1 MPGTMKPSALFVTV
15 VPVVA
20 IAALLLTQTPSRWH
34 PVRIVGLLLLIPSVI
49 LLTLAR
55 IQLGN
60 AFSVTPQATSLVT
73 QGLYSRIRNPIYV
86 FATFALAGLILY
98 LNRPYFLL
106 LLIPIIFLQIF
117 RARRESQVLEERFGY
132 AYRQYRA
139 HTWF

>member
-1 MPGTMKPSALFVTV
+1 MKPSALVVIV

-20 IAALLLTQTPSRWH
+20 IAALLLTQTPARWR
-34 PVRIVGLLLLIPSVI
+34 PVHIVGLLLLIPSVI
-49 LLTLAR
+49 LLTVAR

-60 AFSVTPQATSLVT
+60 AFSVTPQATALVT
-73 QGLYSRIRNPIYV
+73 GGLYSRIRNPIYV
-86 FATFALAGLILY
+86 FAAFALAGLILY
-98 LNRPYFLL
+98 LNRSSFLL

-117 RARRESQVLEERFGY
+117 RARRESQVLEERFGD